1 MSTTS
6 FKAESLI
13 QESDSDFKVHS
24 SVYTDTA
31 IFEKEMQVLF
41 ESSWCYVAHESE
53 IEKPGDF
60 KTSAVGRIP
69 VIVSRGDDEKIYV
82 NVNACRHRG
91 TVVCREDKGNT
102 RFFVCPYH
110 VFSYS

>member
-53 IEKPGDF
+53 IRLQPLEE
-60 KTSAVGRIP
+60 
-69 VIVSRGDDEKIYV
+69 SRSSSVEVMTKKYM
-82 NVNACRHRG
+82 
-91 TVVCREDKGNT
+91 
-102 RFFVCPYH
+102 
-110 VFSYS
+110 